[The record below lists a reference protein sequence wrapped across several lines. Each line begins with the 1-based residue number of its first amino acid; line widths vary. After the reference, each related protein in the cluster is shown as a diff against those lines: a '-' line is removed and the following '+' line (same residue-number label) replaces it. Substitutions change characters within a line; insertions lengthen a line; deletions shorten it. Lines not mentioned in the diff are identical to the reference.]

1 MSWIPRAAASIA
13 IAVAWTGYLGLQ
25 AAPPPLPIGTALGAQ
40 TASPQAG
47 PAASPERALLLK
59 YCVTCHSDRGAAQ
72 GLVPISLQP
81 LDPANVTAHTEA
93 WEKVVRKLRTATM
106 PPAGSPRPDPATY
119 GSFASTVEAALDRAA
134 AATPNPGRVP
144 AVHRLNRFE
153 YTNALR
159 DLLALEIDGDSML
172 PDDESS
178 YGFDNN
184 ASVLS
189 LTPALLERYLL
200 AAHKIGRLALGDP
213 TLRPAVATYKMALAK
228 VQDYRENEDLPFGT
242 RGGAAIRHVFPL
254 DGEYVLKISLRRN
267 WSSPEIRGIEKR
279 EQIDVRLDGVRVK
292 LFEIGGECVG
302 SKDPKCLADG
312 SATLSTS
319 AYGRSADEVLQVR
332 FPAKAGTGLIAV
344 AFLNR
349 NSAQE
354 GGSPEY
360 SPPRSSSFISSV
372 EGGMATDIITIEGPF
387 NAVRPTDSPS
397 RRQIFV
403 CRPTGAQD

>member
-1 MSWIPRAAASIA
+1 MSWIPRAAASVG

-25 AAPPPLPIGTALGAQ
+25 AAPPQLPVVTALAAQ
-40 TASPQAG
+40 AASPQAE

-59 YCVTCHSDRGAAQ
+59 YCVTCHSDRGAER
-72 GLVPISLQP
+72 GIVPISLQP

-119 GSFASTVEAALDRAA
+119 AAFASTVETALDRAA
-134 AATPNPGRVP
+134 AAKPNPGRVP

-159 DLLALEIDGDSML
+159 DLLALEIDGDAML

-200 AAHKIGRLALGDP
+200 AARKIGRLALGDP
-213 TLRPAVATYKMALAK
+213 TMRPAVATYKMALAK
-228 VQDYRENEDLPFGT
+228 VQDYRESEDLPFGT

-267 WSSPEIRGIEKR
+267 WSSPADSRHR
-279 EQIDVRLDGVRVK
+279 EAR
-292 LFEIGGECVG
+292 
-302 SKDPKCLADG
+302 
-312 SATLSTS
+312 
-319 AYGRSADEVLQVR
+319 
-332 FPAKAGTGLIAV
+332 
-344 AFLNR
+344 
-349 NSAQE
+349 
-354 GGSPEY
+354 
-360 SPPRSSSFISSV
+360 
-372 EGGMATDIITIEGPF
+372 TD
-387 NAVRPTDSPS
+387 
-397 RRQIFV
+397 
-403 CRPTGAQD
+403 